1 MLKIEHLWRSLR
13 DTLKKVVEYEENP
26 ADAKAINDELDKIRY
41 DCICNNDNQRINH
54 MVYVL
59 EAEAIGTKKICEW
72 FIKVL
77 ESEDMKKSFTD
88 DKKVDDAMRCQ
99 IIKEIQEFIS
109 KLDHGPVP
117 KP

>member
-1 MLKIEHLWRSLR
+1 MWCPLR
-13 DTLKKVVEYEENP
+13 DTLKKVVEYEEKKD
-26 ADAKAINDELDKIRY
+26 AAKAINDELNKIAY

-59 EAEAIGTKKICEW
+59 EEEGIGTKKICEW

-77 ESEDMKKSFTD
+77 ESEEMKKSFA
-88 DKKVDDAMRCQ
+88 DKKVDDTTRGQ

-109 KLDHGPVP
+109 KLDHGPIST
-117 KP
+117 K

>member
-1 MLKIEHLWRSLR
+1 MLEIEHLWRSLR
-13 DTLKKVVEYEENP
+13 DTLKKVVEYYVENP

-59 EAEAIGTKKICEW
+59 EQEAIGTKNICKW

-77 ESEDMKKSFTD
+77 ESVDMKKSFAEDKHVDD
-88 DKKVDDAMRCQ
+88 DKRC
-99 IIKEIQEFIS
+99 
-109 KLDHGPVP
+109 
-117 KP
+117 